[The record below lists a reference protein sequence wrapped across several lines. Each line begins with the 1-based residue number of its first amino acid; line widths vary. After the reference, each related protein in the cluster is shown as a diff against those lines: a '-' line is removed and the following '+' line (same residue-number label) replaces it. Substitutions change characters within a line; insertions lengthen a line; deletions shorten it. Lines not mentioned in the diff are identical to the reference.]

1 MNYKAV
7 IFDMDGL
14 LFDTEIVYYEASQMV
29 ADQMGF
35 PYDKELY
42 LKYLGVSDEEV
53 WANYHQIF
61 ASFGKN
67 NVQKFINDAYEET
80 IRRFSLGAVQ
90 LKPGVIELLDFL
102 EEHRI
107 PKVVASSNQRHIIE
121 LLLEKNQLTNY
132 FETIVSA
139 ENVKRAKPDPEIF
152 LLAHE
157 YLGTKKQET
166 LVLQDSKN
174 GILAA
179 ASAEIPV
186 IMIPDL
192 LAPSEDLQQKTLA
205 VLSSLHEV
213 PGYLKK

>member
-121 LLLEKNQLTNY
+121 LLFEKNQLTNF

-166 LVLQDSKN
+166 LVLEDSKN

>member
-53 WANYHQIF
+53 WAKYHQIF

-67 NVQKFINDAYEET
+67 NVQKFIKDAYEET

-166 LVLQDSKN
+166 LVLEDSKN

>member
-61 ASFGKN
+61 AGFGKN

-166 LVLQDSKN
+166 LVLEDSKN

>member
-166 LVLQDSKN
+166 LVLEDSKN

-192 LAPSEDLQQKTLA
+192 LAPSEDSQQKTLA

>member
-1 MNYKAV
+1 MYRKRTV
-7 IFDMDGL
+7 IWPFYFYTIIRTL
-14 LFDTEIVYYEASQMV
+14 SYEASQMV

-166 LVLQDSKN
+166 LVLEDSKN

>member
-14 LFDTEIVYYEASQMV
+14 LFDTEIVYYEASKMV

-166 LVLQDSKN
+166 LVLEDSKN

>member
-121 LLLEKNQLTNY
+121 LLLKKNQLTNY

-166 LVLQDSKN
+166 LVLEDSKN

>member
-61 ASFGKN
+61 ASFEKN

-166 LVLQDSKN
+166 LVLEDSKN

>member
-139 ENVKRAKPDPEIF
+139 ENVKHAKPDPEIF

-166 LVLQDSKN
+166 LVLEDSKN

>member
-61 ASFGKN
+61 ASFGEN

-90 LKPGVIELLDFL
+90 LKPGVTELLDFL

-166 LVLQDSKN
+166 LVLEDSKN

>member
-90 LKPGVIELLDFL
+90 LKPGVIELLEFL

-166 LVLQDSKN
+166 LVLEDSKN

-213 PGYLKK
+213 PEYLKK

>member
-42 LKYLGVSDEEV
+42 LKYLGISDEEV

-166 LVLQDSKN
+166 LVLEDSKN

>member
-107 PKVVASSNQRHIIE
+107 PKVVASSNQCHIIE

-166 LVLQDSKN
+166 LVLEDSKN

>member
-80 IRRFSLGAVQ
+80 IRRFSLGAVR

-166 LVLQDSKN
+166 LVLEDSKN

>member
-107 PKVVASSNQRHIIE
+107 SKVVASSNQRHIIE

-166 LVLQDSKN
+166 LVLEDSKN

>member
-166 LVLQDSKN
+166 LVLEDSKN

-213 PGYLKK
+213 PG

>member
-80 IRRFSLGAVQ
+80 IRRFSLGVVQ

-139 ENVKRAKPDPEIF
+139 ENVKCAKPDPEIF

-166 LVLQDSKN
+166 LVLEDSKN

>member
-107 PKVVASSNQRHIIE
+107 PKVVASSNQRHIID

-166 LVLQDSKN
+166 LVLEDSKN

-192 LAPSEDLQQKTLA
+192 LAPSEELQQKTLA

>member
-67 NVQKFINDAYEET
+67 NVQKFFNDAYEET

-166 LVLQDSKN
+166 LVLEDSKN

>member
-61 ASFGKN
+61 ARFGKN

-166 LVLQDSKN
+166 LVLEDSKN

>member
-61 ASFGKN
+61 ASFGEN

-166 LVLQDSKN
+166 LVLEDSKN

>member
-53 WANYHQIF
+53 LANYHQIF

-166 LVLQDSKN
+166 LVLEDSKN

>member
-166 LVLQDSKN
+166 LVLEDSKN

-213 PGYLKK
+213 SGYLKK

>member
-107 PKVVASSNQRHIIE
+107 PKVVVSSNQRHIIE

-166 LVLQDSKN
+166 LVLEDSKN

-205 VLSSLHEV
+205 VLFSLHEV

>member
-152 LLAHE
+152 LFAHE

-166 LVLQDSKN
+166 LVLEDSKN

>member
-107 PKVVASSNQRHIIE
+107 PKVVASSNQRRIIE

-166 LVLQDSKN
+166 LVLEDSKN

-192 LAPSEDLQQKTLA
+192 LAPSEELQQKTLA

>member
-14 LFDTEIVYYEASQMV
+14 LFDTEIVYFEASQMV

-166 LVLQDSKN
+166 LVLEDSKN

>member
-67 NVQKFINDAYEET
+67 NVQKFIKGAYEET

-90 LKPGVIELLDFL
+90 LKPGVNELLDFL

-166 LVLQDSKN
+166 LVLEDSKN

>member
-166 LVLQDSKN
+166 LVLEDSKN
-174 GILAA
+174 GILSA

>member
-1 MNYKAV
+1 MSYKAV

-166 LVLQDSKN
+166 LVLEDSKN

>member
-53 WANYHQIF
+53 WAIYHQIF

-121 LLLEKNQLTNY
+121 LLLEKKQLTNY

-166 LVLQDSKN
+166 LVLEDSKN

-192 LAPSEDLQQKTLA
+192 LAPSEELQQKTLA

>member
-152 LLAHE
+152 LLAHD

-166 LVLQDSKN
+166 LVLEDSKN

>member
-61 ASFGKN
+61 ASFGEN

-90 LKPGVIELLDFL
+90 LKPGVIELLEFL

-166 LVLQDSKN
+166 LVLEDSKN

>member
-90 LKPGVIELLDFL
+90 LKPGVIKLLDFL

-166 LVLQDSKN
+166 LVLEDSKN